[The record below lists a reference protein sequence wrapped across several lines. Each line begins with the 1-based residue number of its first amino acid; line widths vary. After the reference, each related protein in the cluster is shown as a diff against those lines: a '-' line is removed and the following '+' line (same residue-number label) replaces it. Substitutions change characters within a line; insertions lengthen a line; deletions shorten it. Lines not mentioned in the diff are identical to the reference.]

1 MMLQKQSVRAQPCL
15 ASRRCVRSVRSVV
28 LCNANK
34 DAEAPSMTQRLAVPV
49 ATVLATGALLGAQM
63 AAPEVAMAAR
73 SGGRVSSTAGFKAR
87 APRAAPMTRAA
98 PAPAA

>member
-1 MMLQKQSVRAQPCL
+1 MMLQRQCLRAQPSL
-15 ASRRCVRSVRSVV
+15 AASKRSAVRSVV
-28 LCNANK
+28 CSAGK
-34 DAEAPSMTQRLAVPV
+34 DDESIVQRLAVPV

-87 APRAAPMTRAA
+87 APRAAPA
-98 PAPAA
+98 PASRTAPAT